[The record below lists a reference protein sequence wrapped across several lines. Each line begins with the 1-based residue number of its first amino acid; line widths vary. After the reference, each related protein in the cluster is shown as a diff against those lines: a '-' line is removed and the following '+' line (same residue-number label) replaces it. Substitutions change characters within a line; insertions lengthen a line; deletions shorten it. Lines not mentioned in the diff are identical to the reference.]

1 MFEGGKGGPFG
12 CSDAELM
19 KLMALRKMEAV
30 AKIQEDYGSV
40 AELCRRLKTSPNE
53 GKKPGCSL
61 ITIGDFNFVCE
72 NNSF

>member
-19 KLMALRKMEAV
+19 KLMALRKMDAV
-30 AKIQEDYGSV
+30 TKIADDYESV

-53 GKKPGCSL
+53 GEEERGC
-61 ITIGDFNFVCE
+61 
-72 NNSF
+72 